1 MKKQILKLAIVSVF
15 ALMTEVR
22 AADMT
27 FNLIQDYSLFSPSGS
42 GKLWVGNFGQNGGSL
57 LTTSQ
62 VSGLAS
68 ARDYQGLFTQFRAAT
83 SFDIS
88 SGFVSGL
95 LNGELSTQ
103 LNVGTAIG
111 YVDDEGSQGYTPDTS
126 TQFAGQ
132 DLYFVASSSSLSNFQ
147 WYDFNLILLKASR
160 GFGTG
165 NSGDGPLN
173 NLDYELS
180 STAGTLLLGTQGG
193 SPTTI
198 TGVAVPEP
206 TSLSLLALGG
216 SALVALRLRRKK
228 N

>member
-1 MKKQILKLAIVSVF
+1 MKKQILKLAILSAF
-15 ALMTEVR
+15 ALITEVR

-57 LTTSQ
+57 LTSSQ
-62 VSGLAS
+62 VSSLVS

-103 LNVGTAIG
+103 LNVGTGIG
-111 YVDDEGSQGYTPDTS
+111 YVDTEGTQGYTPDSS

-132 DLYFVASSSSLSNFQ
+132 ELYFVASNSSLPGFQ
-147 WYDFNLILLKASR
+147 WYNFDLIMLKASR

-165 NSGDGPLN
+165 IANDGPLN
-173 NLDYELS
+173 DVDYELS
-180 STAGTLLLGTQGG
+180 RSGGTLLLGSQGG

-198 TGVAVPEP
+198 TGAAVPEP
-206 TSLSLLALGG
+206 SSLSLLAIGG

-228 N
+228 A